1 MVNKK
6 KDFIMITVFSK
17 FPIKAEFCEEYRKYL
32 KDLAKDYMAQ
42 EHKGFVDMRL
52 LAPQNLPIVKANS
65 QFIIE
70 TSWEDIKSFTD
81 YTESEAFKKLHEDLP
96 PDDWFAGS
104 LEVKVY
110 ETID

>member
-1 MVNKK
+1 
-6 KDFIMITVFSK
+6 MITVFSK
-17 FPIKAEFCEEYRKYL
+17 FPIKAEFCEEYQKYL
-32 KDLAKDYMAQ
+32 KDAAEKHMAQ
-42 EHKGFVDMRL
+42 EHHGFVDLRL

-81 YTESEAFKKLHEDLP
+81 YTESEAFKKLHENLP
-96 PDDWFAGS
+96 SDDWFAGPP
-104 LEVKVY
+104 EVKVY